1 MWPKSIITY
10 MKHSFT
16 LLLLTLSAF
25 LSVNAQS
32 NMKVVSA
39 TPVDTIDV
47 VCHDLKLNTDFIGL
61 FGMAYIFAN
70 NSEYNLTGAIFAD
83 SIPPGT
89 YTNCVMDLKH
99 IETQQMIPATSVTIT
114 LAVDANRNC
123 VITGHMIGEDNIYY
137 NLHLSWTPPTATD
150 TVHIAFNTPSRV
162 AYYPDLAHDFMLSN
176 KNDDYDIALD
186 IIGVAMGET
195 FTERN
200 LNIAYCMIANHHTH
214 DTISIAAAEGRVWQ
228 SNDTTYLSANVLG
241 FDAVVYD
248 IDLWYAVPAVTHTQE
263 LAIYNA
269 TFYNELEK
277 DGYFALVGTTEDK
290 SIEFAISL
298 LGNTE
303 EDVPGVYINDGM
315 FGSFTGE
322 NYDFIHFIG
331 GSYATYIAK
340 WNDNRHDY
348 DILSIEMGQALV
360 TMDEEQDVTLVGAF
374 VAEDGVEYHITM
386 TSKVDK
392 PHFEDDE
399 QVRPIDRT
407 IYGKKGVTIEDNTD
421 TEAATILFELFTDT
435 ELMALWFIAE
445 EADDEIIIPEG
456 IYSIDDSDDYGSVI
470 TSDGSLGK
478 SFYATHDGEYFT
490 SLYFLVSGTVE
501 VRNNNGHLYME
512 INALNSYD
520 IPVHIIYDEAG
531 GQTAVENPTVD
542 ATGTKKIVQDG
553 HLLIQRNGSTYN
565 ILGSRLSPLT
575 NCL

>member
-1 MWPKSIITY
+1 MWPKSIITH

-150 TVHIAFNTPSRV
+150 TVHIAFDTSSRV
-162 AYYPDLAHDFMLSN
+162 AYYPDLDHDFMLSN
-176 KNDDYDIALD
+176 QDEHYDISLD
-186 IIGVAMGET
+186 IIGVPMGAT

-200 LNIAYCMIANHHTH
+200 LNIAYCMIANRQTH

-248 IDLWYAVPAVTHTQE
+248 IDLWYAVPTVKHTQE

-392 PHFEDDE
+392 PRLTDDAMSGP
-399 QVRPIDRT
+399 VDRLFVD
-407 IYGKKGVTIEDNTD
+407 KNQVTIEQLEADKIKLEIMTD
-421 TEAATILFELFTDT
+421 S
-435 ELMALWFIAE
+435 ELMALWFYVEYI
-445 EADDEIIIPEG
+445 DDEILIPEG
-456 IYSIDDSDDYGSVI
+456 EYSIDDSNDYWSVI
-470 TSDGSLGK
+470 KGDGSLGK
-478 SFYATHDGEYFT
+478 SFYSTHDGEYFT
-490 SLYFLVSGTVE
+490 SLYFLVDGTVVVSKKDGKLCFE
-501 VRNNNGHLYME
+501 L
-512 INALNSYD
+512 NAVNSYD
-520 IPVHIIYDEAG
+520 IPVHIIYDESK
-531 GQTAVENPTVD
+531 TTDVHDSMVESV
-542 ATGTKKIVQDG
+542 GYKKILQDG
-553 HLLIQRNGSTYN
+553 HLLIQHNASTYN
-565 ILGSRLSPLT
+565 ILGSRLSSLT
-575 NCL
+575 SNL